1 MTNEELAI
9 QIKDGHGELV
19 VVLWDQVAAF
29 VQMMARRYYNRL
41 DGCRGVE
48 IEDLTQAGFLAL
60 MDAVQGYEPEKGAF
74 LTHLGSW
81 LHAHFGQAAGLKTK
95 RAARD
100 PISSPISL
108 DMETEGGDTLGDLQ
122 PDVRNE
128 PEEVEERIYTEQLH
142 AALEKALNM
151 LDAEA
156 AATIRQRFYEGLTLR
171 SIAER
176 SGRTE
181 GHVYRVQNRALS
193 QMYRNA
199 RRCGLEEFLDVHTN
213 YFRRAGPQKSSPVEA
228 IVFRREWL
236 REIYRR
242 AGPNGSEITTEG
254 PGR

>member
-1 MTNEELAI
+1 MTNEELALA
-9 QIKDGHGELV
+9 IKAGQNALTVEL
-19 VVLWDQVAAF
+19 WGQVEAF
-29 VQMMARRYYNRL
+29 VQMVARRYYNRL

-48 IEDLTQAGFLAL
+48 VEDLVQSGFLAL
-60 MDAVQGYEPEKGAF
+60 MDAVQGYDPEKGAF
-74 LTHLGSW
+74 LTYLGNW
-81 LHAHFGQAAGLKTK
+81 LHSYFRQAAGLKTK

-100 PISSPISL
+100 PISSPVSL

-213 YFRRAGPQKSSPVEA
+213 YFRRAGRQRSSPVEA
-228 IVFRREWL
+228 EVLRREWL
-236 REIYRR
+236 RKRYYRR
-242 AGPNGSEITTEG
+242 H
-254 PGR
+254 